1 MTALQR
7 PWWKR
12 KRWIA
17 TTVVL
22 FLAGYPA
29 SLGPVDYAVARGWL
43 PVGPAAAA
51 YAPLSWAMRP
61 FPAVQ
66 SLMNRY
72 GVWWTAL
79 GYRHATGREPGM
91 IDGGAFGVMGE

>member
-1 MTALQR
+1 MAKPER

-12 KRWIA
+12 RRWIVA
-17 TTVVL
+17 AVL
-22 FLAGYPA
+22 LLLSGYPA

-43 PVGPAAAA
+43 AVGPAAAA
-51 YAPLSWAMRP
+51 YAPLSSAMRP

-72 GVWWTAL
+72 GVWWTTL

-91 IDGGAFGVMGE
+91 IDGGAFGVTGE